1 MKVQF
6 SVDFDD
12 DYQTF
17 ETSHHPRR
25 LFDPIR
31 LEISEFSSRYG
42 SSELRCMYMLE
53 PH

>member
-6 SVDFDD
+6 IAAFDD

-17 ETSHHPRR
+17 ETSHHPHR

-31 LEISEFSSRYG
+31 LEISKFSS
-42 SSELRCMYMLE
+42 EV
-53 PH
+53 